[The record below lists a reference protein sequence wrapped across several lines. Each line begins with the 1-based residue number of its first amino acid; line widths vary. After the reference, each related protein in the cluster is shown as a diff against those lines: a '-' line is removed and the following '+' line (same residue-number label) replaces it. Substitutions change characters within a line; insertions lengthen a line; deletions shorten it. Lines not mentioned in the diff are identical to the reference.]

1 MNEYFTVARDVAGY
15 LALVVGAVLVLRSR
29 VKTENLKDLK
39 ERVEI
44 LEKEREYAR
53 TQHIENQKAF
63 ANLEGQLATYREI
76 PLKSIA
82 HSLNELSIRNGRILK
97 VLEDSSIIAAK
108 DRSTLLNPEQN
119 ITTQNVDKQIIKG

>member
-44 LEKEREYAR
+44 LEKERE
-53 TQHIENQKAF
+53 
-63 ANLEGQLATYREI
+63 
-76 PLKSIA
+76 
-82 HSLNELSIRNGRILK
+82 
-97 VLEDSSIIAAK
+97 
-108 DRSTLLNPEQN
+108 
-119 ITTQNVDKQIIKG
+119 

>member
-53 TQHIENQKAF
+53 TQHIENQKAI

-82 HSLNELSIRNGRILK
+82 HSLDELSISNGRILK
-97 VLEDSSIIAAK
+97 VLDNSSIIAAK
-108 DRSTLLNPEQN
+108 DRDTLLNPEQN